1 MKGYSLKMVVPI
13 LMLALSASTNEAP
26 AQDNFYQG
34 KTVRIIVGTIPGGGF
49 DLYSRTIAPHLGK
62 HIPGH
67 PKVAVE
73 NMPGGEAAFLTGTN
87 YLYTQANP
95 DGLTVGNW
103 IGTLILH
110 QLTGRKGILFDSRK
124 FEYIGAPTKIHDLC
138 WVSKASGI
146 SSIEQWLAS
155 PVPLKWGV
163 TPPGSSPHDNAAVL
177 KAALGLPAQFVSGY
191 KGIEGI
197 RRAVEIGE
205 VAGLCGL
212 SWEAGKATWQ
222 KQLESGGVKVIMQNS
237 AVPHPELPGVPL
249 AISFAKTD
257 LGRELIQA
265 AIHQMSEITYLYSL
279 PPNTPKDRV
288 ELLRKA
294 FAETMKDPEFVA
306 DAGKSRLDT
315 QPLTGEQIE
324 KIVLQLFKIDAA
336 VVNQLK
342 EILK

>member
-1 MKGYSLKMVVPI
+1 MRLHLIPGTLVT
-13 LMLALSASTNEAP
+13 LTLLLSAGVEP
-26 AQDNFYQG
+26 ASDREPFYKG

-49 DLYSRTIAPHLGK
+49 DLYSRTIARHLGK

-67 PKVAVE
+67 PEVTVE
-73 NMPGGEAAFLTGTN
+73 NMPGEAFLTGTN
-87 YLYTQANP
+87 YLYTQAKP
-95 DGLTVGNW
+95 DGLTLGNW

-110 QLTGRKGILFDSRK
+110 QLTGRRGILFDARK

-138 WVSKASGI
+138 LTSKASGI

-163 TPPGSSPHDNAAVL
+163 TPPGSGPHANAAVL

-212 SWEAGKATWQ
+212 SWEAAKATWHE
-222 KQLESGGVKVIMQNS
+222 QLESGGVKVITQNS
-237 AVPHPELPGVPL
+237 AAPHPDLPEVPL
-249 AISFAKTD
+249 AISLAKTD
-257 LGRELIQA
+257 LGRKLIQV
-265 AIHQMSEITYLYSL
+265 AIHDMSDITYLYSL
-279 PPNTPKDRV
+279 PPNTQKDRV
-288 ELLRKA
+288 QLLRKA
-294 FAETMKDPEFVA
+294 FVDTMKDPEFLA
-306 DAGKSRLDT
+306 DTKKARLDT
-315 QPLTGEQIE
+315 QPLTGEAIE
-324 KIVLQLFKIDAA
+324 KIVARTFTLEETLVEK
-336 VVNQLK
+336 LK